1 MALPPWFMDSA
12 RALIRADSVSAQ
24 GNQAAL
30 AVLEPLYV
38 KAGLSTQ
45 RFSWRESIDGAPDSL
60 HSNLLAGPGGGH
72 AQGAMGGVL
81 FVTHSD
87 TVPTGPL
94 ERWTETGGDP
104 RALTEKDGWL
114 FGLGVADVKL
124 DALCKIAAAERLLG
138 KKLARPF
145 WLCATAAEEVGL
157 RGARRFAESAEF
169 KALEIREV
177 LCGEPSELQLI
188 RAHKGY
194 AVVVCTITDLNPPQ
208 VEKQAVRELAFE
220 GKAAHSSTP
229 HLGDNAIH
237 RALQWAHEVG
247 APVLSADGGASANTV
262 PALCTLLV
270 PVASAEE
277 SHGANVHEVEASSG
291 PDLLRAMQTAGALE
305 ELWISLVH
313 KLLPASD
320 PRFDPPGA
328 VGGLNILKS
337 IEEKAAPGATRGR
350 ATVRATMDARLLP
363 QHDPE
368 TLLVTFM
375 AAAEAWVQR
384 TGRGELSLRVEI
396 TRNAGG
402 MSLGDHAPL
411 LVRVSDTL
419 ARLGL
424 DPTAKAKPTS
434 TEAGVFARAGCE
446 AIVIGPGRSTG
457 NAHTANERIEIAQ
470 LVRAVDLY
478 ESLLEDL
485 CGRS

>member
-169 KALEIREV
+169 KALR
-177 LCGEPSELQLI
+177 
-188 RAHKGY
+188 RA
-194 AVVVCTITDLNPPQ
+194 
-208 VEKQAVRELAFE
+208 ER
-220 GKAAHSSTP
+220 AA
-229 HLGDNAIH
+229 A
-237 RALQWAHEVG
+237 
-247 APVLSADGGASANTV
+247 
-262 PALCTLLV
+262 
-270 PVASAEE
+270 
-277 SHGANVHEVEASSG
+277 
-291 PDLLRAMQTAGALE
+291 
-305 ELWISLVH
+305 
-313 KLLPASD
+313 D
-320 PRFDPPGA
+320 PRPQRLRGGRLHHHRFEPAPGREAGRPRACVRGKGGPLEHAAPRRQCDPPGA
-328 VGGLNILKS
+328 AVG
-337 IEEKAAPGATRGR
+337 A
-350 ATVRATMDARLLP
+350 
-363 QHDPE
+363 
-368 TLLVTFM
+368 
-375 AAAEAWVQR
+375 
-384 TGRGELSLRVEI
+384 
-396 TRNAGG
+396 
-402 MSLGDHAPL
+402 
-411 LVRVSDTL
+411 
-419 ARLGL
+419 
-424 DPTAKAKPTS
+424 
-434 TEAGVFARAGCE
+434 
-446 AIVIGPGRSTG
+446 
-457 NAHTANERIEIAQ
+457 
-470 LVRAVDLY
+470 
-478 ESLLEDL
+478 
-485 CGRS
+485 